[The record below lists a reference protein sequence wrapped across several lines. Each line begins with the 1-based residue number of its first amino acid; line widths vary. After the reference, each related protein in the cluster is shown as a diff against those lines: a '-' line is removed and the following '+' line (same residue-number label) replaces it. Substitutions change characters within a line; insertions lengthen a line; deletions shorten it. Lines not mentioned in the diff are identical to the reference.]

1 MREKTGIS
9 FQIWPQ
15 IFGLHLFSS
24 TKLTLRH
31 LIISCFFLDFLLIWL
46 GLELGL
52 RLWVRVG
59 VRFGLVTLPVNTS
72 SIFRTSD
79 PNFRMEV
86 VFHFYSFQY

>member
-59 VRFGLVTLPVNTS
+59 VGLVTLPVNTS